1 LPVEIEVP
9 TEHLH
14 EAIHEAAHHESE
26 HGGGGHAG
34 SGSFIMG
41 VALSSAL
48 LAVIAAVAALFAGH
62 FANDAMLERIESGD
76 LWAYYQSKSIKASV
90 MQSKRSMLQA
100 LDKPT
105 SPDDDVK
112 IERYA
117 SEQKDIEEHAQELTA
132 ESVGH
137 LKMHT
142 RLAASVT
149 FFQIA
154 IALGA
159 ISVLTKKK
167 PMWFGSIA
175 VGAVG
180 LVVMTWGF
188 IPPAISIAEVD
199 TKAHTVGTSKHDHEG
214 GEHKGHGGAEK
225 SHEAA
230 EPATHEG
237 ATPEGVK

>member
-1 LPVEIEVP
+1 MPVEIEVP

-14 EAIHEAAHHESE
+14 EAIHEAHHESE
-26 HGGGGHAG
+26 HGGGHAPAAG
-34 SGSFIMG
+34 NFTLG

-90 MQSKRSMLQA
+90 LQSKKAMLIA
-100 LDKPT
+100 LDKPA
-105 SPDDDVK
+105 SADDQSK
-112 IERYA
+112 IDRYA
-117 SEQKDIEEHAQELTA
+117 EEQKAIEEHAQELTA

-137 LKMHT
+137 LRMHT

-167 PMWFGSIA
+167 QMWLGSMA

-180 LVVMTWGF
+180 LAVMAWGF
-188 IPPAISIAEVD
+188 MPPTVSSAEVD
-199 TKAHTVGTSKHDHEG
+199 AKAHTVGAAHHDHEG
-214 GEHKGHGGAEK
+214 HGEKAPEGHGEK
-225 SHEAA
+225 A
-230 EPATHEG
+230 PEG
-237 ATPEGVK
+237 APPEGAK